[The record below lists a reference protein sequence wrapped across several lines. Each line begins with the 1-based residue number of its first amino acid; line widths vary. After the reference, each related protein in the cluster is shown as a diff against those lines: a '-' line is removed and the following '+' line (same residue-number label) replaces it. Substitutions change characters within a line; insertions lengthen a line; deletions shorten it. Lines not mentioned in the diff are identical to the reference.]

1 MNEGELD
8 TGKAVRCLA
17 EAAGSV
23 FAEMAFMDAER
34 ADRMSDDGKSVE
46 GMPAPL
52 PADGDELS
60 GDDVVRVAL
69 DVLKPLSC
77 RLELDCSARLAAAIS
92 DILYGVADAELPDG
106 ENTPPAIADR
116 KSDDSLLEMLN
127 VLAGG
132 FLSAY
137 FGPGTPFKLELPF
150 FVFGEPDVIGQTIAR
165 VDLNVEGLPAALTL
179 SSIRYR
185 Y

>member
-1 MNEGELD
+1 MSDGELD
-8 TGKAVRCLA
+8 KEKAARCLA
-17 EAAGSV
+17 ESATSI
-23 FAEMAFMDAER
+23 FAEMAFMDAEW
-34 ADRMSDDGKSVE
+34 ANGKS
-46 GMPAPL
+46 APL
-52 PADGDELS
+52 PADPVELS

-77 RLELDCSARLAAAIS
+77 RLELDCSARLAAAVS
-92 DILYGVADAELPDG
+92 DILYGQPEAELPDG
-106 ENTPPAIADR
+106 ENTPPAPADR

-127 VLAGG
+127 VLAGS
-132 FLSAY
+132 FLSSY

-150 FVFGEPDVIGQTIAR
+150 FLFGEADVTGQEIAK
-165 VDLNVEGLPAALTL
+165 VDLDVEGAPASLTL